1 MTGSEISK
9 PLHIDLAA
17 HSGAVKH
24 GATGF
29 LYGLGN
35 DGIPSANML
44 APLKP
49 QVAAQKPEGGA
60 QHPNGDAL
68 DVANLYQAAG
78 GREIQIYLQD
88 DYPNWPYDN
97 LGLEDYLARVAR
109 ITQQV
114 KDSPNRELFS
124 FVPLNEPDQIWYNK
138 SERRQA
144 LLDDWVSIVRA
155 IKAVHPA
162 ARIVGPNFAHY
173 DSSFYR
179 EFLAFTREHDC
190 LPDVISWHELQNDF
204 FDGWE
209 QRYEDYR
216 ASERS
221 LDIPAREI
229 CINEYCRIKGD
240 LAVPGR
246 LVQWIARFENSKVD
260 ACLAYWTDA
269 GSLNNLVTRDN
280 YNKASGAW
288 WLYRWYAGL
297 SGETLRVD
305 PPDPQAE
312 GLQGLAAYDDTKSQ
326 ARILFGGCA
335 GPVEIVVSGFESAPG
350 FGRVVHAVAWVTEA
364 TGSAPTSDPAFLF
377 EAELPI
383 RDDQTRIIVEM
394 PDENAA
400 CLVILSPGDKRHAA
414 ARAGRHIGA
423 YADTSSGMG
432 TPPGVTLDDGEP
444 ATRNRWIAANFVVTA
459 AENRFYQVRLRV
471 RGAPYAAPAIHTLH
485 MHLNGAPFE
494 TFHLPG
500 GKESRAETA
509 VAAFLTAGINRIDF
523 YEVTAHDM
531 MTAEIDFIEVTPA
544 DGPVSSYEAEAPE
557 NLLEG
562 NAGVKDDPAASGGK
576 YVGQIGDGDANALV
590 FRQIAVSQSGN
601 YCMVVHFANAD
612 FRGGHSYNS
621 QVVDRIA
628 EIQVN
633 GGKTQKVYFRNTFAW
648 DNYQSR
654 VVYIELGAGLNT
666 IRFAN
671 PDPGRFAPHLDRI
684 EIAPAKLDINR

>member
-1 MTGSEISK
+1 MTKIEK
-9 PLHIDLAA
+9 NQQLRIDLAA
-17 HSGAVKH
+17 RSGMVKH

-68 DVANLYQAAG
+68 DVANLYQSAG

-97 LGLEDYLARVAR
+97 LGLADYLARVVR

-114 KDSPNRELFS
+114 KDSPFRELFS

-138 SERRQA
+138 GDRRQA
-144 LLDDWVSIVRA
+144 LLDDWEAIYRA
-155 IKAVHPA
+155 ITATHPA

-173 DSSFYR
+173 DSDFYR
-179 EFLAFTREHDC
+179 EFLAFAREHDC
-190 LPDVISWHELQNDF
+190 LPDVTSWHELQDDF
-204 FDGWE
+204 FAGWYR
-209 QRYEDYR
+209 RYEDYR

-221 LDIPAREI
+221 LKIPAREV

-240 LAVPGR
+240 LTVPGR
-246 LVQWIARFENSKVD
+246 LVQWITRFENSKVD

-297 SGETLRVD
+297 SGETVRVV
-305 PPDPQAE
+305 PPDSNAE
-312 GLQGLAAYDDTKSQ
+312 GLQGLGAYDGHRIQ

-335 GPVEIVVSGFESAPG
+335 GPVEVLVSGFDAVPG
-350 FGRVVHAVAWVTEA
+350 FGREVHAAAWVTEA
-364 TGSAPTSDPAFLF
+364 TGNAPAGDPQVLF
-377 EAELPI
+377 EADFPI
-383 RDDQTRIIVEM
+383 RDGQARILVNA

-400 CLVILSPGDKRHAA
+400 CLVILTPGARRQAA
-414 ARAGRHIGA
+414 VRSGRYLGA

-432 TPPGVTLDDGEP
+432 AAPGVTLAEGEP
-444 ATRNRWIAANFVVTA
+444 AAGGHWSGTHFVVTA
-459 AENRFYQVRLRV
+459 AENRFYQVHIQA
-471 RGAPYAAPAIHTLH
+471 RGASDAAPAFHTLH
-485 MHLNGAPFE
+485 MQLNGAPIE
-494 TFHLPG
+494 TFHVPG
-500 GKESRAETA
+500 GMESRAVTTFT
-509 VAAFLTAGINRIDF
+509 VYLTAGINRIDF
-523 YEVTAHDM
+523 YEITARNLH
-531 MTAEIDFIEVTPA
+531 AAGVDFIEVA
-544 DGPVSSYEAEAPE
+544 AVDGPVSSYEAQAPE

-562 NAGVKDDPAASGGK
+562 SAAIAADPAASGGK

-590 FRQIAVSQSGN
+590 FREIVVSQVGSCRMAV
-601 YCMVVHFANAD
+601 YFANAD

-621 QVVDRIA
+621 QVVDRTA
-628 EIQVN
+628 EIRVN
-633 GGKTQKVYFRNTFAW
+633 GGEPQRVYFRNTFAW

-654 VVYIELGAGLNT
+654 VVDIELQAGQNT
-666 IRFAN
+666 IRFSN
-671 PDPGRFAPHLDRI
+671 PDAGEFAPHIDRI
-684 EIAPAKLDINR
+684 EIAPLKIMS